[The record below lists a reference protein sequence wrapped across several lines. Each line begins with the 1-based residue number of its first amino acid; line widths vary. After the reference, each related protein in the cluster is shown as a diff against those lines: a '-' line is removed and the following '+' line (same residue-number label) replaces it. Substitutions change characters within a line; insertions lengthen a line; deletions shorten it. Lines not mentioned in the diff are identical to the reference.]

1 VAQNLSP
8 LEAHR
13 LLVASSGKLSVL
25 QQLLPPLL
33 AAGHRVLIFS
43 QSKEMLTLL
52 EDFLADF
59 HLLSGGDADV
69 AAVNGA
75 ADVAVNGS
83 GARGVA
89 YHRLDGDTK
98 PQQRSAMIDAFNDP
112 ASEARVFLMST
123 RAGEPQSQGARRGG
137 EPLKQQQHKHLPAKA
152 QTTRLKTA

>member
-1 VAQNLSP
+1 MAQNLSP

-69 AAVNGA
+69 AAVNG
-75 ADVAVNGS
+75 S

-123 RAGEPQSQGARRGG
+123 RAGEPQSQGARCGRGS
-137 EPLKQQQHKHLPAKA
+137 
-152 QTTRLKTA
+152 R